1 MAERDAPA
9 GGEETRAALTASTAA
24 DEPSDVHLGAAD
36 QGEPGAG
43 HEAHGM
49 AGEGGHGDDHH
60 DARHEDEPLGPLD
73 WRAWGAAALGVAV
86 ALVVA
91 ALLYLV
97 SYPA

>member
-1 MAERDAPA
+1 
-9 GGEETRAALTASTAA
+9 
-24 DEPSDVHLGAAD
+24 
-36 QGEPGAG
+36 
-43 HEAHGM
+43 M

-60 DARHEDEPLGPLD
+60 DAHHEDEPLGPLD